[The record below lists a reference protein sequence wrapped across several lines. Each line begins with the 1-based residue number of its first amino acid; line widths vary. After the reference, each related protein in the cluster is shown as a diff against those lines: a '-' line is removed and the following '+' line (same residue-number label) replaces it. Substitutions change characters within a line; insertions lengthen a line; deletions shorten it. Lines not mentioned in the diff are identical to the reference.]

1 MFLGSCSLVVLIV
14 GDMCYIANVGD
25 SRAIMSGEGGSR
37 IFALSK
43 DHKPMEETEFKRIS
57 AAGGKIY
64 QAKSTNSEGMD
75 NQIKETFGPCR
86 ILPGRLS
93 VLIFYFVS

>member
-1 MFLGSCSLVVLIV
+1 
-14 GDMCYIANVGD
+14 MCYIANVGD

-43 DHKPMEETEFKRIS
+43 DHKPMEESEFKRITT
-57 AAGGKIY
+57 AGGKIY
-64 QAKSTNSEGMD
+64 QSKSTNSDSMGG
-75 NQIKETFGPCR
+75 QIKETYGPCR

-93 VLIFYFVS
+93 VTRRQYSFLIN